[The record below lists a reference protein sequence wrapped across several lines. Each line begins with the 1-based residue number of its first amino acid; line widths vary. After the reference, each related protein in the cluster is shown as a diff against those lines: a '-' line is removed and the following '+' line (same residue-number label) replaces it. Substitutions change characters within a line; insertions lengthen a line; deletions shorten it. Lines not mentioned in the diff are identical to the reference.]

1 MQREHS
7 HTFET
12 DVAREEDGF
21 SFSMRVEGSLQTLRV
36 YVSDDAL
43 EADEIYADE
52 EELRE
57 QFEKNRQELE
67 AVASEK
73 FSKGRVC
80 ADGVVAV
87 TLADITAFLE

>member
-1 MQREHS
+1 MQLEP
-7 HTFET
+7 FEK

-21 SFSMRVEGSLQTLRV
+21 SFSMRVSGSPQTLRV

-43 EADEIYADE
+43 EADDLNAGE
-52 EELRE
+52 EELRA
-57 QFEKNRQELE
+57 QLEKSRHEFE

-80 ADGVVAV
+80 ADGVVAI
-87 TLADITAFLE
+87 TLADVTAFLE

>member
-7 HTFET
+7 HPFET

-21 SFSMRVEGSLQTLRV
+21 SFSMRVEDSQRTLRV

-43 EADEIYADE
+43 EADDIGADE
-52 EELRE
+52 QELRE
-57 QFEKNRQELE
+57 QLEKSRQELE
-67 AVASEK
+67 AIASAK
-73 FSKGRVC
+73 FSRGRVC
-80 ADGVVAV
+80 GDGVVAV